1 MGGDL
6 SLDEL
11 EKANSKE
18 FKKRLREKVLR
29 LKNERNAYIVA
40 HNYQNYEVQEVAD
53 ILGDSLALS
62 KATIG
67 LGAKVIVFCGVDFM
81 AETAKILNP
90 EKRVILPVREA
101 DCPMALMVTAE
112 RLREKKKETPDAAV
126 VCYVN
131 SSAEVKAESD
141 IACTSSNAVQIV
153 KSLPQK
159 QILFVPDKNLGHYV
173 QRFCPE
179 KEIILWQGFCTT
191 HIRVTA
197 EEVRQAKARHP
208 NALFVAHPEC
218 PPDVIDLA
226 DHVCSTSGFSSFI
239 AQSLA
244 DTFIVGTEVGMIFKL
259 KKDHPGKR
267 FIMPTEHF
275 VCQTMKMTTLGWV
288 AHALEVMEHDIQVP
302 EPIRRRA
309 EVTLRRM
316 MDVSKDHPNAVIAS
330 Y

>member
-1 MGGDL
+1 MIEP
-6 SLDEL
+6 EL
-11 EKANSKE
+11 ETIENSRE
-18 FKKRLREKVLR
+18 YKKRLREKVLR
-29 LKNERNAYIVA
+29 LKKERNAYIVA
-40 HNYQNYEVQEVAD
+40 HNYQNFEVQEVAD

-62 KATIG
+62 KATVG
-67 LGAKVIVFCGVDFM
+67 SGHDMIVFCGVDFM
-81 AETAKILNP
+81 AESSKVLNP
-90 EKRVILPVREA
+90 EKTVILPVREA

-112 RLREKKKETPDAAV
+112 RLREKKKQFPDAAV

-153 KSLPQK
+153 KSLPEK

-191 HIRVTA
+191 HIRITA
-197 EEVRQAKARHP
+197 QEVRSVKEKFQGAP
-208 NALFVAHPEC
+208 FICHPEC

-226 DHVCSTSGFSSFI
+226 EHVCSTSGFAPFI
-239 AQSLA
+239 ATSSA
-244 DTFIVGTEVGMIFKL
+244 ATFTIGTEVGMIYALTKHFP
-259 KKDHPGKR
+259 DQR
-267 FIMPTEHF
+267 FIAPTEHF

-288 AHALEVMEHDIQVP
+288 AHALEVLEHKIEIP
-302 EPIRRRA
+302 ENIRVRA
-309 EVTLRRM
+309 ERTLRRM
-316 MDVSKDHPNAVIAS
+316 MDVSGDHPNAVIAS

>member
-1 MGGDL
+1 MIQQ
-6 SLDEL
+6 EFVPT
-11 EKANSKE
+11 ENSKE
-18 FKKRLREKVLR
+18 YKKKLREKVLR
-29 LKNERNAYIVA
+29 LKKERNAYIVA

-62 KATIG
+62 KAAIG
-67 LGAKVIVFCGVDFM
+67 TGADMIVFCGVDFM
-81 AETAKILNP
+81 AESAKILNP
-90 EKRVILPVREA
+90 EKTVILPVREA

-112 RLREKKKETPDAAV
+112 RLREKKKEYPDAAV

-141 IACTSSNAVQIV
+141 IACTSSNAVEVV
-153 KSLPQK
+153 KSLPHK
-159 QILFVPDKNLGHYV
+159 QIIFVPDKNLGHYV

-197 EEVRQAKARHP
+197 QDVLRTKEKYPDAP
-208 NALFVAHPEC
+208 FIAHPEC

-226 DHVCSTSGFSSFI
+226 DFVCSTSGFSPYVAKSP
-239 AQSLA
+239 A
-244 DTFIVGTEVGMIFKL
+244 DTFIIGTEVGIIFKL
-259 KKDHPGKR
+259 KKDHPTKR
-267 FIMPTEHF
+267 FIMPTEQL

-288 AHALEVMEHDIQVP
+288 AHALETMEHAIEIP
-302 EPIRRRA
+302 EPVRQRA
-309 EVTLRRM
+309 EATLKRM
-316 MDVSKDHPNAVIAS
+316 MEVSKDHPNAVIAS

>member
-1 MGGDL
+1 MIPQ
-6 SLDEL
+6 EFVPM
-11 EKANSKE
+11 ENSKE
-18 FKKRLREKVLR
+18 YKKKLREKVLR
-29 LKNERNAYIVA
+29 LKKERNAYIVA

-62 KATIG
+62 KAAIG
-67 LGAKVIVFCGVDFM
+67 TGADVIVFCGVDFM
-81 AETAKILNP
+81 AESAKILNP
-90 EKRVILPVREA
+90 EKTVILPVREA

-112 RLREKKKETPDAAV
+112 RLREKKKEYPDAAV

-141 IACTSSNAVQIV
+141 IACTSSNAVEIV

-159 QILFVPDKNLGHYV
+159 QIIFVPDKNLGHYV

-197 EEVRQAKARHP
+197 QDVLRTKEKYPDAP
-208 NALFVAHPEC
+208 FIAHPEC

-226 DHVCSTSGFSSFI
+226 DFVCSTSGFSPYVAKSP
-239 AQSLA
+239 A
-244 DTFIVGTEVGMIFKL
+244 DTFIVGTEVGIIFKL
-259 KKDHPGKR
+259 KKDHPTKR
-267 FIMPTEHF
+267 FIMPTEQL

-288 AHALEVMEHDIQVP
+288 AHALETMEHQIEIPKPIQQ
-302 EPIRRRA
+302 RA
-309 EVTLRRM
+309 EAALKRM
-316 MDVSKDHPNAVIAS
+316 MEVSKDHPNAVIAS

>member
-1 MGGDL
+1 MDDL
-6 SLDEL
+6 DVL
-11 EKANSKE
+11 EKANPRKV
-18 FKKRLREKVLR
+18 KNKLREKVLR
-29 LKNERNAYIVA
+29 LKKERNAYIVA

-67 LGAKVIVFCGVDFM
+67 LGADVVVFCGVDFM
-81 AETAKILNP
+81 AESAKILNP
-90 EKRVILPVREA
+90 EKTVLLPVREA
-101 DCPMALMVTAE
+101 DCPMALMVTPE
-112 RLREKKKETPDAAV
+112 RLREKKKEHPDAAV

-131 SSAEVKAESD
+131 SSAAVKAESD

-159 QILFVPDKNLGHYV
+159 KILFVPDKNLGHYV

-197 EEVRQAKARHP
+197 EDVLRTKEKYP
-208 NALFVAHPEC
+208 NARFIAHPEC

-226 DHVCSTSGFSSFI
+226 DHVCATSGFSSYI
-239 AQSLA
+239 AKSDA
-244 DTFIVGTEVGMIFKL
+244 ETFIIGTEVGMIFKL
-259 KKDHPGKR
+259 KKDHPAKR
-267 FIMPTEHF
+267 FIMPTEQF
-275 VCQTMKMTTLGWV
+275 VCQTMKMTTLGWA
-288 AHALEVMEHDIQVP
+288 AHALEVMEHKIEIP
-302 EPIRRRA
+302 EDIRRRA
-309 EVTLRRM
+309 EITLRRM

>member
-1 MGGDL
+1 MHLDL
-6 SLDEL
+6 L
-11 EKANSKE
+11 EKPTTKDVKE
-18 FKKRLREKVLR
+18 RLREKVLR
-29 LKNERNAYIVA
+29 LKKERNAYIVA
-40 HNYQNYEVQEVAD
+40 HNYQNYEVQEIAD

-62 KATIG
+62 KATVG
-67 LGAKVIVFCGVDFM
+67 TGYDLIVFCGVDFM
-81 AETAKILNP
+81 AESAKILNP
-90 EKRVILPVREA
+90 EKTVILPVREA

-112 RLREKKKETPDAAV
+112 RLRAKKAETPDAAV

-159 QILFVPDKNLGHYV
+159 RILFVPDKNLGHYV

-197 EEVRQAKARHP
+197 GDVLRMKEKYP
-208 NALFVAHPEC
+208 NAPFIAHPEC

-226 DHVCSTSGFSSFI
+226 DYVGSTSAFSPYVGKSR
-239 AQSLA
+239 AE
-244 DTFIVGTEVGMIFKL
+244 TFIIGTEVGMIYKL
-259 KKDHPGKR
+259 KKDHPSKR
-267 FIMPTEHF
+267 FVMPTEQF

-288 AHALEVMEHDIQVP
+288 AHSLEVLEHKIEIP
-302 EPIRRRA
+302 EPVRVKA
-309 EVTLRRM
+309 ERTLRRM

>member
-1 MGGDL
+1 MGTTAEYDI
-6 SLDEL
+6 L
-11 EKANSKE
+11 EKANPRE
-18 FKKRLREKVLR
+18 LRNRLREKVLR
-29 LKNERNAYIVA
+29 LKKERNAYIVA

-62 KATIG
+62 KAAIG
-67 LGAKVIVFCGVDFM
+67 AGADVIVFCGVDFM
-81 AETAKILNP
+81 AESAKILNP
-90 EKRVILPVREA
+90 QRTVLLPVREA

-112 RLREKKKETPDAAV
+112 RLRVVKAQHPDAAV

-141 IACTSSNAVQIV
+141 IACTSANAVQIV
-153 KSLPQK
+153 KSLPHK
-159 QILFVPDKNLGHYV
+159 KILFVPDKNLGHYV

-197 EEVRQAKARHP
+197 ADVRRMKETYPDAP
-208 NALFVAHPEC
+208 FIAHPEC

-226 DHVCSTSGFSSFI
+226 DHVCSTSGFSPFI
-239 AQSLA
+239 AKSKA
-244 DTFIVGTEVGMIFKL
+244 DTFIIGTEVGMIFKL
-259 KKDHPGKR
+259 KKDHPAKR
-267 FIMPTEHF
+267 FVMPTEQF

-288 AHALEVMEHDIQVP
+288 AHSLEVMEHKIEIP
-302 EPIRRRA
+302 EPVRVRA
-309 EVTLRRM
+309 EASLRRM
-316 MDVSKDHPNAVIAS
+316 MHVSKDHPNAVIAS

>member
-1 MGGDL
+1 MDL
-6 SLDEL
+6 EVL

-18 FKKRLREKVLR
+18 LRNKLREKVLR
-29 LKNERNAYIVA
+29 LKKERNAYIVA
-40 HNYQNYEVQEVAD
+40 HNYQNYEVQEIAD

-62 KATIG
+62 KAAIG
-67 LGAKVIVFCGVDFM
+67 VDADMIVFCGVDFM
-81 AETAKILNP
+81 AESAKILNP
-90 EKRVILPVREA
+90 EKTVILPVREA
-101 DCPMALMVTAE
+101 DCPMALMATGE
-112 RLREKKKETPDAAV
+112 RLREKKKEYPDAAV

-141 IACTSSNAVQIV
+141 IACTSSNAIQIV
-153 KSLPQK
+153 KSLPHK
-159 QILFVPDKNLGHYV
+159 RILFVPDKNLGHYV

-197 EEVRQAKARHP
+197 EDILRTKEKYPLAP
-208 NALFVAHPEC
+208 FIAHPEC

-226 DHVCSTSGFSSFI
+226 DHVCSTSGFSPYIGKS
-239 AQSLA
+239 AA
-244 DTFIVGTEVGMIFKL
+244 DTFIIGTEVGMIFKL
-259 KKDHPGKR
+259 KKDHPAKR
-267 FIMPTEHF
+267 FIMPTEQF

-288 AHALEVMEHDIQVP
+288 AHALEAMEHKIEIP
-302 EPIRRRA
+302 EPIRQRA
-309 EVTLRRM
+309 EITLRRM

>member
-1 MGGDL
+1 M
-6 SLDEL
+6 EAF
-11 EKANSKE
+11 ENTKE
-18 FKKRLREKVLR
+18 YKKKLRDKVLR
-29 LKNERNAYIVA
+29 LKKERNAYIVA

-62 KATIG
+62 KAAVGTG
-67 LGAKVIVFCGVDFM
+67 SDVIVFCGVDFM
-81 AETAKILNP
+81 AESAKILNP
-90 EKRVILPVREA
+90 EKKVLLPVREA
-101 DCPMALMVTAE
+101 DCPMALMVTGE
-112 RLREKKKETPDAAV
+112 RLREKKKEFPNAAV

-141 IACTSSNAVQIV
+141 IACTSANAIQIV

-197 EEVRQAKARHP
+197 KDVLAAKEKFP
-208 NALFVAHPEC
+208 GSKFIAHPEC

-226 DHVCSTSGFSSFI
+226 DHVCSTSGFSPYI
-239 AQSLA
+239 AKSA
-244 DTFIVGTEVGMIFKL
+244 AETFIIGTEVGMIFKL
-259 KKDHPGKR
+259 KKDHPDKR
-267 FIMPTEHF
+267 FIMPTEQF

-288 AHALEVMEHDIQVP
+288 AHALETMEHQIEIP
-302 EPIRRRA
+302 ENIRSRA
-309 EVTLRRM
+309 ETTLQRM
-316 MDVSKDHPNAVIAS
+316 MKVSGDHPNAAIAS

>member
-1 MGGDL
+1 MIEQ
-6 SLDEL
+6 EL
-11 EKANSKE
+11 VPTENAKE
-18 FKKRLREKVLR
+18 YKQKLREKVLR
-29 LKNERNAYIVA
+29 LKKERNAYIVA

-62 KATIG
+62 KAAVGTG
-67 LGAKVIVFCGVDFM
+67 SDVVVFCGVDFM
-81 AETAKILNP
+81 AESAKILNP
-90 EKRVILPVREA
+90 EKTVLLPVREA
-101 DCPMALMVTAE
+101 DCPMALMANAD
-112 RLREKKKETPDAAV
+112 RLREKKKEFPDAAV

-141 IACTSSNAVQIV
+141 IACTSANAVQIV

-159 QILFVPDKNLGHYV
+159 RILFVPDKNLGHYV

-197 EEVRQAKARHP
+197 QDILNTKNKFP
-208 NALFVAHPEC
+208 GSKFIAHPEC

-226 DHVCSTSGFSSFI
+226 DHVCSTSGFSPYI
-239 AQSLA
+239 AKSNA
-244 DTFIVGTEVGMIFKL
+244 ETFIIGTEVGMIFKL
-259 KKDHPGKR
+259 KKDHPTKR
-267 FIMPTEHF
+267 FIMPTEQF

-288 AHALEVMEHDIQVP
+288 AHALEVLEHKIEIP
-302 EPIRRRA
+302 EPIRQRA

>member
-1 MGGDL
+1 MRN
-6 SLDEL
+6 EFEVL
-11 EKANSKE
+11 EKGNTKE
-18 FKKRLREKVLR
+18 VKRKLREKVLR
-29 LKNERNAYIVA
+29 LKKERNAYIVA

-62 KATIG
+62 KAAIG
-67 LGAKVIVFCGVDFM
+67 TGADVVVFCGVDFM
-81 AETAKILNP
+81 AESAKILNP
-90 EKRVILPVREA
+90 EKKVILPVREA
-101 DCPMALMVTAE
+101 DCPMALMANAE
-112 RLREKKKETPDAAV
+112 RLREKKKQYPDAAV

-153 KSLPQK
+153 KSLPHK
-159 QILFVPDKNLGHYV
+159 QIIFVPDKNLGHYV
-173 QRFCPE
+173 QRFCSD

-197 EEVRQAKARHP
+197 EDVKQAKARHP
-208 NALFVAHPEC
+208 GAPFIAHPEC

-226 DHVCSTSGFSSFI
+226 DHVCSTSGFSPFI
-239 AQSLA
+239 ARSNA
-244 DTFIVGTEVGMIFKL
+244 DTFIIGTEVGMIFKL
-259 KKDHPGKR
+259 KKDHPAKR
-267 FIMPTEHF
+267 FIMPTEQF

-288 AHALEVMEHDIQVP
+288 AHALETMEHDIEIP

-309 EVTLRRM
+309 ELTLRRM

>member
-1 MGGDL
+1 MNA
-6 SLDEL
+6 EYEVL
-11 EKANSKE
+11 EKANTKE
-18 FKKRLREKVLR
+18 VKQKLREKVLR
-29 LKNERNAYIVA
+29 LKKERNAYIVA

-62 KATIG
+62 KAAIG
-67 LGAKVIVFCGVDFM
+67 TGADVVVFCGVDFM
-81 AETAKILNP
+81 AESAKILNP
-90 EKRVILPVREA
+90 EKKVILPVREA
-101 DCPMALMVTAE
+101 DCPMALMANAE
-112 RLREKKKETPDAAV
+112 RVRETKKKYPGAAV

-141 IACTSSNAVQIV
+141 IACTSANAIQVV

-159 QILFVPDKNLGHYV
+159 QIIFVPDKNLGHYV

-179 KEIILWQGFCTT
+179 KEIILWPGFCTT

-197 EEVRQAKARHP
+197 DDVNQTKLRHP
-208 NALFVAHPEC
+208 GAPFIAHPEC

-226 DHVCSTSGFSSFI
+226 DHVCSTSGFSPYI
-239 AQSLA
+239 AKSKA
-244 DTFIVGTEVGMIFKL
+244 DTFIIGTEVGMIFKL
-259 KKDHPGKR
+259 KKDHPSKR
-267 FIMPTEHF
+267 FIMPTEQF

-288 AHALEVMEHDIQVP
+288 AHALETMEHDIQIP
-302 EPIRRRA
+302 EPIRKRA
-309 EVTLRRM
+309 EATLRRM

>member
-1 MGGDL
+1 MPQEL
-6 SLDEL
+6 EVL

-18 FKKRLREKVLR
+18 VKQRLREKVLR
-29 LKNERNAYIVA
+29 LKKERNAYIVA

-67 LGAKVIVFCGVDFM
+67 TGYDVIVFCGVDFM
-81 AETAKILNP
+81 AESAKILNP
-90 EKRVILPVREA
+90 QRTVILPVREA
-101 DCPMALMVTAE
+101 DCPMALMVTPE
-112 RLREKKKETPDAAV
+112 RLREKKKEHPDAAV

-131 SSAEVKAESD
+131 SSAAVKAESD
-141 IACTSSNAVQIV
+141 IACTSANAIKIV

-159 QILFVPDKNLGHYV
+159 KIIFVPDKNLGHYV

-197 EEVRQAKARHP
+197 QDVLAMKAKYP
-208 NALFVAHPEC
+208 DSKFIAHPEC

-226 DHVCSTSGFSSFI
+226 DHVCSTSGFSSYI
-239 AQSLA
+239 AKSPA
-244 DTFIVGTEVGMIFKL
+244 ETFVIGTEVGMIYKL
-259 KKDHPGKR
+259 KKDHPSKR
-267 FIMPTEHF
+267 FVMPTEQF

-288 AHALEVMEHDIQVP
+288 AHALETLEEKIEIP
-302 EPIRRRA
+302 ENVRARA

-316 MDVSKDHPNAVIAS
+316 MEVTDEHPNAAIAS

>member
-1 MGGDL
+1 MI
-6 SLDEL
+6 EP
-11 EKANSKE
+11 EIEAIETSKE
-18 FKKRLREKVLR
+18 YKKKLREKVLC
-29 LKNERNAYIVA
+29 LKKERNAYIVA

-62 KATIG
+62 KAAIG
-67 LGAKVIVFCGVDFM
+67 TGADVIVFCGVDFM
-81 AETAKILNP
+81 AESAKILNP
-90 EKRVILPVREA
+90 QRTVLLPVREA

-112 RLREKKKETPDAAV
+112 RLREKKKQYPDAAV

-191 HIRVTA
+191 HIRITA
-197 EEVRQAKARHP
+197 EDVRRTKEKYP
-208 NALFVAHPEC
+208 NAPFIVHPEC

-226 DHVCSTSGFSSFI
+226 DHVCSTSGFSPYVSK
-239 AQSLA
+239 SSA
-244 DTFIVGTEVGMIFKL
+244 DTFIIGTEVGMIFKL
-259 KKDHPGKR
+259 KKDHPAKR

-288 AHALEVMEHDIQVP
+288 AHALEVMENKIEIP
-302 EPIRRRA
+302 EPVRRRA
-309 EVTLRRM
+309 EETLRRM
-316 MDVSKDHPNAVIAS
+316 MEVSKDHPNAVIAS

>member
-1 MGGDL
+1 MEPEMLDKGTTKDL
-6 SLDEL
+6 
-11 EKANSKE
+11 KA
-18 FKKRLREKVLR
+18 RLREKVLR
-29 LKNERNAYIVA
+29 LKKERNAYIVA
-40 HNYQNYEVQEVAD
+40 HNYQNYEVQEIAD

-67 LGAKVIVFCGVDFM
+67 TGYDVIVFCGVDFM
-81 AETAKILNP
+81 AESAKILNP
-90 EKRVILPVREA
+90 RRTVLLPVREA
-101 DCPMALMVTAE
+101 DCPMALMATPE
-112 RLREKKKETPDAAV
+112 RLREKKKQYPDAAV

-141 IACTSSNAVQIV
+141 IACTSANAIQIV

-191 HIRVTA
+191 HIRVTPGDILKMKEKYPHA
-197 EEVRQAKARHP
+197 P
-208 NALFVAHPEC
+208 FIAHPEC
-218 PPDVIDLA
+218 PPAVIDLA
-226 DHVCSTSGFSSFI
+226 DHVCSTSGFFSYISK
-239 AQSLA
+239 SKA
-244 DTFIVGTEVGMIFKL
+244 DTFIIGTEVGMVFKL
-259 KKDHPGKR
+259 RKDFPAKR
-267 FIMPTEHF
+267 FVMPTEQF

-288 AHALEVMEHDIQVP
+288 AHALEAMEYKIEVP
-302 EPIRRRA
+302 EPIRARA
-309 EVTLRRM
+309 EKTLKRM

>member
-1 MGGDL
+1 MSVTEL
-6 SLDEL
+6 EVL

-18 FKKRLREKVLR
+18 VKARLREKVLR
-29 LKNERNAYIVA
+29 LKKERNAYIVA
-40 HNYQNYEVQEVAD
+40 HNYQNIEVQEIAD

-67 LGAKVIVFCGVDFM
+67 LGYDVIVFCGVDFM
-81 AETAKILNP
+81 AESAKILNP
-90 EKRVILPVREA
+90 KSTVILPVREA
-101 DCPMALMVTAE
+101 DCPMALMVTPE
-112 RLREKKKETPDAAV
+112 RLRLKKAEFPDAAV

-131 SSAEVKAESD
+131 SSAAVKAESD
-141 IACTSSNAVQIV
+141 IACTSANAVQVV
-153 KSLPQK
+153 KSLPHK
-159 QILFVPDKNLGHYV
+159 RIIFVPDKNLGHYV

-197 EEVRQAKARHP
+197 EDVLSMKEKYPDAA
-208 NALFVAHPEC
+208 FIAHPEC

-226 DHVCSTSGFSSFI
+226 DYVCSTSGFSSYI
-239 AQSLA
+239 SKSKA
-244 DTFIVGTEVGMIFKL
+244 DTFIIGTEVGMIHKL
-259 KKDHPGKR
+259 KKDHPSKR
-267 FIMPTEHF
+267 FVMPTEQF

-288 AHALEVMEHDIQVP
+288 AHALEHLEHRIEIPEDI
-302 EPIRRRA
+302 RTKA

-316 MDVSKDHPNAVIAS
+316 MALTGEHANSVIAS

>member
-1 MGGDL
+1 MI
-6 SLDEL
+6 EPRP
-11 EKANSKE
+11 EERETSKE
-18 FKKRLREKVLR
+18 YKKKLREKVLR
-29 LKNERNAYIVA
+29 LKKERNAYIVA
-40 HNYQNYEVQEVAD
+40 HNYQNYEVQEIAD

-62 KATIG
+62 KAAIG
-67 LGAKVIVFCGVDFM
+67 TGSDVIVFCGVDFM
-81 AETAKILNP
+81 AESAKILNP
-90 EKRVILPVREA
+90 EKKVLLPVREA
-101 DCPMALMVTAE
+101 DCPMALMVTGE
-112 RLREKKKETPDAAV
+112 RLREKKKEYPDAAV

-153 KSLPQK
+153 KSLPHK

-191 HIRVTA
+191 HIRITPQ
-197 EEVRQAKARHP
+197 EVLATKEKFPGAP
-208 NALFVAHPEC
+208 FIVHPEC
-218 PPDVIDLA
+218 PPAVIDLA
-226 DHVCSTSGFSSFI
+226 DHVCATSGFAPFI
-239 AQSLA
+239 AKSKA
-244 DTFIVGTEVGMIFKL
+244 DTFIIGTEVGMIYKL
-259 KKDHPGKR
+259 KKDFPDKR

-288 AHALEVMEHDIQVP
+288 AHALETMEHDIQIP
-302 EPIRRRA
+302 ENIRSRA
-309 EVTLRRM
+309 EVTLKRM